1 MASAVAVFLSA
12 PKRAALGNARP
23 FSRDGPDTRTTRQ
36 SKATES
42 SIDLPIAVNQLGK
55 LEAFFVI
62 CCGEWA
68 TRVFVVQAITIMPP
82 QAAA

>member
-23 FSRDGPDTRTTRQ
+23 FSRDGPDTRQ